1 MTDPELRR
9 WYRQIYH
16 REYAEQRR
24 AAAKAAGAKRIDV
37 TLQGDDLDNYERVK
51 DWLDRTNRLAI
62 ERGIYNKPKT
72 LPDGRTYTVPAP
84 PLSATEIIRSAL
96 RLAVGA
102 IEDDNKGR

>member
-16 REYAEQRR
+16 REYAENRR

-37 TLQGDDLDNYERVK
+37 MLQGDVLDNYERVK
-51 DWLDRTNRLAI
+51 DWLDGVNRLAI

-96 RLAVGA
+96 RLAAGA
-102 IEDDNKGR
+102 IEDENKGP